1 MDVSGVKRMADG
13 SDTGLTDLG
22 LIEMARLIADGTVSA
37 EDATRACLARI
48 DQCEGDIGAWAHLD
62 ADYALTQA
70 RALDAHRQS
79 GRPLGALHGVPIGVK
94 DIIDVRGLP
103 CERGT
108 VLDSG
113 RRPDVDAMV
122 VARLRA
128 AGAVILGKTV
138 TTELALYQPG
148 KTRNPHDLTRTPG
161 GSSSGSAAAVAA
173 RMIPAAVG
181 SQTNG
186 SIVRP
191 ASFCGVYGFKPS
203 MGLVSRRGV
212 LTLSPA
218 LDTIGPLA
226 RSLED
231 AALLA
236 DVIAG
241 YDPSD
246 SSMTPSGPPAFL
258 ETARTDPPVRPAIAF
273 VKTPVWDRADAD
285 TRAGFAELCDAL
297 GDVDE
302 VDLPEPFDRALD
314 LHHAVMGAEAARYY
328 AHYYEKGADRLSDKL
343 RAIIEDGQKILAV
356 DYMLAREWIA
366 ILNAALEQ
374 IFERYDAI
382 LTPAAAG
389 EAPAAEVTGD
399 PAFCTTW
406 TYCGVPAVSLPL
418 LVGENGLPIGAQLV
432 GRHGQDGRLLRTA
445 RWLVAQVTQSE
456 GEPARIGEE
465 SAHVD

>member
-1 MDVSGVKRMADG
+1 MADAAK
-13 SDTGLTDLG
+13 TGLAELG
-22 LIEMARLIADGTVSA
+22 LVEIARLIAEGTVSA
-37 EDATRACLARI
+37 EEATRACLARI
-48 DQCEGDIGAWAHLD
+48 EECEDEVGAWAHLD
-62 ADYALTQA
+62 ADYALIQA

-79 GRPLGALHGVPIGVK
+79 GRPLGALHGVPVGVK

-108 VLDSG
+108 VLDAG
-113 RRPDVDAMV
+113 RRPDADAVV

-148 KTRNPHDLTRTPG
+148 KTRNPHDLARTPG

-173 RMIPAAVG
+173 RMIPAALG

-191 ASFCGVYGFKPS
+191 AGFCGIYGFKPS
-203 MGLVSRRGV
+203 MGLVSRSGV
-212 LTLSPA
+212 LTLSPT
-218 LDTIGPLA
+218 LDTVGPLA

-241 YDPSD
+241 YDPAD
-246 SSMTPSGPPAFL
+246 ASMTPSGPPAFL
-258 ETARTDPPVRPAIAF
+258 ETARTEPPVRPAIAF
-273 VKTPVWDRADAD
+273 VKTPVWDRTDPD

-302 VDLPEPFDRALD
+302 VDLPAPFDRALD
-314 LHHAVMGAEAARYY
+314 LHHTIMAAEAARYY
-328 AHYYEKGADRLSDKL
+328 AHYYDKGRDRLSGKL
-343 RAIIEDGQKILAV
+343 RAVIEAGQKVLAA
-356 DYMLAREWIA
+356 DYMLAREGIG
-366 ILNAALEQ
+366 ILNAALDP
-374 IFERYDAI
+374 IFDRYDAI
-382 LTPAAAG
+382 LTPSTAG
-389 EAPAAEVTGD
+389 EAPGAEVTGD

-445 RWLVAQVTQSE
+445 RWLSAQVAQMQE
-456 GEPARIGEE
+456 EPVRPEE
-465 SAHVD
+465 ERAHVD

>member
-1 MDVSGVKRMADG
+1 MADAANP
-13 SDTGLTDLG
+13 GLAELG
-22 LIEMARLIADGTVSA
+22 LLEIARLIADGTVSA
-37 EDATRACLARI
+37 EEATRACLARI
-48 DQCEGDIGAWAHLD
+48 DEREDDIGAWAHLD

-70 RALDAHRQS
+70 RALDAHRPS
-79 GRPLGALHGVPIGVK
+79 GSPRGALYGGPAGVK

-108 VLDSG
+108 VLDAG
-113 RRPDVDAMV
+113 RPPDADAMV

-173 RMIPAAVG
+173 RMIPAALG

-191 ASFCGVYGFKPS
+191 AGFCGIYGFKPS

-212 LTLSPA
+212 LTLSPT
-218 LDTIGPLA
+218 LDTVGPLA

-241 YDPSD
+241 YDPAD
-246 SSMTPSGPPAFL
+246 SSMLPSGPPAFL
-258 ETARTDPPVRPAIAF
+258 ETARTEPPVRPAIAF
-273 VKTPVWDRADAD
+273 IKTPVWDRTSPD
-285 TRAGFAELCDAL
+285 TRAAFAELCDAL

-302 VDLPEPFDRALD
+302 VDLPEPFDRALE
-314 LHHAVMGAEAARYY
+314 LHHTIMAAEAARYY
-328 AHYYEKGADRLSDKL
+328 AHYYDKGRDRLSDKL
-343 RAIIEDGQKILAV
+343 RAVIEDGQNVLAV
-356 DYMLAREWIA
+356 DYMLAREWIG

-374 IFERYDAI
+374 IFDRYDAI
-382 LTPAAAG
+382 LTPATAG
-389 EAPAAEVTGD
+389 EAPGAEVTGD

-418 LVGENGLPIGAQLV
+418 LAGENGLPIGAQLV
-432 GRHGQDGRLLRTA
+432 GRHGHDGRLLRTA
-445 RWLVAQVTQSE
+445 RWLEAQITRGRE
-456 GEPARIGEE
+456 EPARIGAEV
-465 SAHVD
+465 ARVD